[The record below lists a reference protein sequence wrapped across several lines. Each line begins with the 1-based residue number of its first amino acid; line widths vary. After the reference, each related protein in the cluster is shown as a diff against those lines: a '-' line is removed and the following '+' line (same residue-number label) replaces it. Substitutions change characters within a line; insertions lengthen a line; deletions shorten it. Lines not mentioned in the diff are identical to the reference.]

1 MVTQRAGAVSKIFVD
16 PLTALVYRVIII
28 PTAPSGLCG
37 NTCTLEGVLFLWRFY
52 MAEKEFKTI
61 DEQIELLKSRGLCIP
76 DEAAAGSF
84 LLRNNYYRLSGY
96 SLMLRNHD
104 VF

>member
-16 PLTALVYRVIII
+16 PLTDLVYRVIII
-28 PTAPSGLCG
+28 PTAPSGLCD

-61 DEQIELLKSRGLCIP
+61 DEQIELLVTL
-76 DEAAAGSF
+76 
-84 LLRNNYYRLSGY
+84 
-96 SLMLRNHD
+96 
-104 VF
+104 